1 MTLKLNGSSGG
12 SVSIDAPA
20 NTNPSGSDVTLTLPV
35 NDGDADQVL
44 ATNGSGALSW
54 ATAGGITEADNWR
67 ITADWTGIPQNPLS
81 SNWERSDNA
90 PALTKLGTGLTES
103 SGVFTFPSTGI
114 WNITANMMYRHNY
127 DVPKIYLI
135 IEGTVDNGSNWTN
148 LFWGMGSTSHS
159 DSAYH
164 WGNMPVQG
172 IIDCT
177 DTSNIKF
184 RLKTGGADVEA
195 DVSGIDFYGDTNES
209 LNYLQVW
216 KMAET

>member
-1 MTLKLNGSSGG
+1 MTLKLNGSTSG
-12 SVSIDAPA
+12 SVAIDAPA
-20 NTNPSGSDVTLTLPV
+20 STTGGADVTLTLPV

-67 ITADWTGIPQNPLS
+67 ITADWTGAQDPLS

-114 WNITANMMYRHNY
+114 WNISANMMYRHNY

-135 IEGTVDNGSNWTN
+135 IQGTVNNGTAWTN

-184 RLKTGGADVEA
+184 RLKTGFADVEA
-195 DVSGIDFYGDTNES
+195 DASGIDWYGDTNES

>member
-1 MTLKLNGSSGG
+1 MTLKLNGSTGG
-12 SVSIDAPA
+12 SVSLDAPA

-35 NDGDADQVL
+35 DDGTANQFL
-44 ATNGSGALSW
+44 QTNGSGALSW
-54 ATAGGITEADNWR
+54 SAGGITEVDNWR
-67 ITADWTGIPQNPLS
+67 ITADWTGAQDPLS

-135 IEGTVDNGSNWTN
+135 IQGTVDNGSNWTN

-184 RLKTGGADVEA
+184 RLKTGFADVEA
-195 DVSGIDFYGDTNES
+195 DASGIDWYGDTNES

>member
-1 MTLKLNGSSGG
+1 MTLKLNGSTSG
-12 SVSIDAPA
+12 SVAIDAPA
-20 NTNPSGSDVTLTLPV
+20 STTGGADVTLTLPV

-67 ITADWTGIPQNPLS
+67 ITADWTGAQDPLS

-114 WNITANMMYRHNY
+114 WNISANMMYRHNY

-135 IEGTVDNGSNWTN
+135 IQGTVDNGSNWAN

-184 RLKTGGADVEA
+184 RLKTGYADVENDA
-195 DVSGIDFYGDTNES
+195 SGIDWYGDTNES

>member
-1 MTLKLNGSSGG
+1 MTLKLNGSSSG
-12 SVSIDAPA
+12 STSIDAPA
-20 NTNPSGSDVTLTLPV
+20 NTNPSGSNVTLTLPV
-35 NDGDADQVL
+35 DDGTANQFL
-44 ATNGSGALSW
+44 QTNGSGALSW
-54 ATAGGITEADNWR
+54 SAGGITEVDNWR
-67 ITADWTGIPQNPLS
+67 ITADWTGAQDPLS

-135 IEGTVDNGSNWTN
+135 IQGTVDNGSNWTN

-184 RLKTGGADVEA
+184 RLKTGFADVEA
-195 DVSGIDFYGDTNES
+195 DASGIDWYGDTNES

>member
-1 MTLKLNGSSGG
+1 MTLKLNGSTSG
-12 SVSIDAPA
+12 SVAIDAPA
-20 NTNPSGSDVTLTLPV
+20 STTGGADVTLTLPV

-67 ITADWTGIPQNPLS
+67 ITADWTGAQDPLS

-114 WNITANMMYRHNY
+114 WNISANMMYRHNY

-135 IEGTVDNGSNWTN
+135 IQGTVNNGSAWTN

-184 RLKTGGADVEA
+184 RLKTGFADVEA
-195 DVSGIDFYGDTNES
+195 DASGIDWYGDTNES